1 MQPRAHAREAAQ
13 FKFKTRQSPR
23 TLAYVDVPAA
33 LRHRVQQVS
42 GIDRFSQHPGDVRG
56 QSCYSG
62 EPPCTR
68 STHGGVRGQ

>member
-33 LRHRVQQVS
+33 QRNRVQQVS
-42 GIDRFSQHPGDVRG
+42 GINRFSQHPGDVRERTR
-56 QSCYSG
+56 SIG